1 MPAMNPSP
9 DISQPS
15 QNIQTG
21 TYRNYRKTLE
31 ELLTS
36 SPPSLALH
44 NLLEGTPAAVLRRL
58 SLRAAL
64 RGCLKFGLAGLE
76 CGFKGMLPCLGMQSF
91 ETITSDIQSQY
102 PFHSKMFS
110 TSHTVASASHAHCNA
125 LRASASGM
133 LMYRSVGPNTCLTEK
148 LLQSE
153 SERMPAPSPPAAVG
167 ATQPPPGQAV
177 RRSRCALPL
186 PFALGLAHVKKSR
199 SLSATSDRAEA
210 AAAVRLSSAATWV
223 EDASARRPHEALAQ
237 EPSYTGEKTRGPRL
251 LFDFRTRCL

>member
-64 RGCLKFGLAGLE
+64 RGCLKFGLPQ
-76 CGFKGMLPCLGMQSF
+76 KG
-91 ETITSDIQSQY
+91 TSKNGH
-102 PFHSKMFS
+102 PHLK
-110 TSHTVASASHAHCNA
+110 HTN
-125 LRASASGM
+125 RI
-133 LMYRSVGPNTCLTEK
+133 
-148 LLQSE
+148 
-153 SERMPAPSPPAAVG
+153 
-167 ATQPPPGQAV
+167 
-177 RRSRCALPL
+177 
-186 PFALGLAHVKKSR
+186 
-199 SLSATSDRAEA
+199 
-210 AAAVRLSSAATWV
+210 
-223 EDASARRPHEALAQ
+223 
-237 EPSYTGEKTRGPRL
+237 
-251 LFDFRTRCL
+251 

>member
-199 SLSATSDRAEA
+199 SLSATSDD
-210 AAAVRLSSAATWV
+210 LGV
-223 EDASARRPHEALAQ
+223 EDASAVWPHEALAR
-237 EPSYTGEKTRGPRL
+237 EPSYKGEKT
-251 LFDFRTRCL
+251 